1 MFKSEGFQVL
11 LTIIGEGT
19 TLLQNVG
26 NQSPDKLVLIP
37 KNWDSWLSFCKNLK
51 SCTIY
56 LAL

>member
-37 KNWDSWLSFCKNLK
+37 KNWDS
-51 SCTIY
+51 
-56 LAL
+56 